1 MSLKP
6 CKFFDIRSG
15 SPVLIGD
22 YEAALEW
29 LVKNPDVMANPF
41 ISKVR
46 KSFQSALDKLGLKAN
61 VEFISDKE
69 AESIKNQ
76 QGIKFQFVGEK
87 SNLEGND
94 RAALDKAKRL
104 ESEGWNSKDIFLQ
117 TGWERGSE
125 GKWRMEIPDVQYKPE
140 GPLLNALL
148 SKNTKTY
155 NFFDLFDFPELEQ
168 YYPDAKN
175 IKVTIGGRYGEA
187 AAAYDDKT
195 KTIYLYPD
203 KIQDFHKGKSNGRI
217 LEETRDLRGLRSVV
231 AHELAH
237 YVQEKEGWNKG
248 GNPLEFQA
256 EEDPVKEYRRLS
268 GEQEANNVQ
277 ERFRWPWFKR
287 MTTPF
292 SESEKLPRSEQRPKL
307 MRNAQGEILGFVQ
320 PQPDG
325 SYKVWIDPKTTD
337 AETPI
342 HELAGHI
349 FMPLLKEAAPEL
361 HAKGIELIQ
370 NTPYLKAAEA
380 LGLEGDAASEEALA
394 QAIGEKGKQLSESKR
409 KGFIEWLNG
418 MWQKVG
424 EKLGISVPI
433 KNLTLSEFT
442 DLIAGSVL
450 QGDKLKVS
458 EAKPATKEAK
468 SPTAKNY
475 VEARDQIAEGANL
488 TKEEIEDYLPSFLQ
502 SYGIGPN
509 TKLKTT
515 KPDVATLQQMVDEF
529 FGTDPAEISDY
540 DSGAEKKMAEKIAK
554 WVESVQSESGIKP
567 MSLADRIKAY
577 TAAQRNELKGTAT
590 SGGVL
595 YKALLDAIDLAVD
608 AAVKAKATAKE
619 INAAIKK
626 AIEDFRTQYQTNQ
639 KADAE
644 KAIAY
649 LQKGA
654 PTSVKKQIEGKNEP
668 TKRQVQKAIDRAF
681 AVGMGYGKIEGAE
694 KGQKVGFKQGTA
706 DARTQIKNTISEA
719 LDNLETKL
727 SSKQVQQILNA
738 IPKIFTEATK
748 EKFSNTVN
756 NIIDDANYVDRVSKI
771 AAKQAKAKGRD
782 YGNQTNL
789 VKNFLTLNP
798 NAIPEKLLSD
808 YEQALDGL
816 IQKGVPAIKVMN
828 AVYNDIMD
836 AYDPKVV
843 SRDELDNLVKQI
855 ATIEKGI
862 KTLDDY
868 LAFSKA
874 LTSLQTALD
883 RLVAQGE
890 ITEKDAQDI
899 REKYNKAEVSLR
911 DGTPVNVKE
920 EVGKLKERM
929 IADAKQLTADVR
941 LSGFT
946 PLQKEVANKLMNIPL
961 ETLMDFTPQ
970 QLNLYQK
977 AIIELDNGFINTT
990 AYDLIKQAGLIDA
1003 AKRISEATKAVMD
1016 QKKINDQKNIIAKA
1030 INAVNGFA
1038 WKSVDK
1044 ATAQLLLR
1052 SKDYWDDLFGTGLD
1066 KPVWNK
1072 ILAPI
1077 NNAIDQALHQTKVV
1091 SSDYYTKTRNL
1102 SDIQKTKLSLIL
1114 IQQDYENN
1122 PVVVKGQSIDY
1133 KDLPVNEKDKYK
1145 YITQN
1150 LDKFA
1155 RVSDKEKALAKKAYA
1170 KLPKDADGNL
1180 DTKKAI
1186 AALSPSEK
1194 VALEAIKGKIFD
1206 KLKDYVRINTEKRG
1220 DVFESRDEYTPNN
1233 VRQKSVIEDV
1243 SNAEF
1248 INEVLGTTASNAI
1261 RLKQAATNQRT
1272 GDRFY
1277 VSYDLDNI
1285 VLGHIR
1291 DTFRDFYLTDPVR
1304 TTLGSM
1310 SRLAA
1315 QSEANSDQ
1323 QGMLIAMEEAIKES
1337 VITALDLNREN
1348 SKFLAMAMDKS
1359 MQRIRVLNLSTP
1371 RFVADFVSNMGRLA
1385 IENPQAYQRA
1395 VDVLI
1400 DKDNKYDKMMEQ
1412 LFTAVSDFSS
1422 LHGGESITNAKGPI
1436 EKFTEKMIGLGDAGP
1451 MKVSAV
1457 TEFEKAFKKE
1467 TGKDFNLDQF
1477 LNEDSEYAD
1486 ENAKAIL
1493 KARDKAQAELYRQ
1506 FVPQSTFAQAAS
1518 TKLVP
1523 FLTGTK
1529 QLYSKK
1535 ETVAKI
1541 FSFLQNYTVH
1551 ESLKA
1556 GQALKD
1562 IALGTNEG
1570 RVMAARRLTS
1580 VIVSN
1585 TMYAVGMSMLAQAY
1599 KEIGDDDEEPW
1610 DEEVKNVLSAWT
1622 DDLGAMMAGNA
1633 TSLLMGRYG
1642 SVMRTILPIIMGLVK
1657 VAGKD
1662 SEAEAYIDGLYKYMQ
1677 EGLYTSAITTRDT
1690 GKKWLKLI
1698 PAIGKVA
1705 ADIGEGELAVAQLYN
1720 DYLNNNESKAK
1731 DITQAYQLLITAFTL
1746 MVPNPVLPT
1755 FDKWIRGQKAKQFES
1770 EEKEKEAKKQIEA
1783 KLNPN
1788 KDVKK
1793 AFNEALESGNIEKA
1807 KKAFNKMTE
1816 KMPEG
1821 RAQGELADKFTEI
1834 KNQTP
1839 IQNHSDEV
1847 ASVVYGLM
1855 DDATIMQGDTA
1866 TTVRK
1871 LYSESEL
1878 AFFKKKM
1885 DDFSK
1890 KQAKKV
1896 EVLDS
1901 IRGGSFFKEYFM
1913 PYNKKFGG
1921 ELTETP
1927 VVKKEPSLTER
1938 TMKNLKM
1945 LFK

>member
-6 CKFFDIRSG
+6 CIITHIDTKKVVS
-15 SPVLIGD
+15 VN
-22 YEAALEW
+22 EALEIIRKDPKMW
-29 LVKNPDVMANPF
+29 EMA
-41 ISKVR
+41 
-46 KSFQSALDKLGLKAN
+46 LEGLK
-61 VEFISDKE
+61 
-69 AESIKNQ
+69 
-76 QGIKFQFVGEK
+76 
-87 SNLEGND
+87 
-94 RAALDKAKRL
+94 
-104 ESEGWNSKDIFLQ
+104 
-117 TGWERGSE
+117 
-125 GKWRMEIPDVQYKPE
+125 
-140 GPLLNALL
+140 
-148 SKNTKTY
+148 
-155 NFFDLFDFPELEQ
+155 EQ
-168 YYPDAKN
+168 
-175 IKVTIGGRYGEA
+175 
-187 AAAYDDKT
+187 
-195 KTIYLYPD
+195 
-203 KIQDFHKGKSNGRI
+203 
-217 LEETRDLRGLRSVV
+217 
-231 AHELAH
+231 
-237 YVQEKEGWNKG
+237 
-248 GNPLEFQA
+248 
-256 EEDPVKEYRRLS
+256 
-268 GEQEANNVQ
+268 
-277 ERFRWPWFKR
+277 
-287 MTTPF
+287 
-292 SESEKLPRSEQRPKL
+292 PK
-307 MRNAQGEILGFVQ
+307 Q
-320 PQPDG
+320 
-325 SYKVWIDPKTTD
+325 
-337 AETPI
+337 
-342 HELAGHI
+342 
-349 FMPLLKEAAPEL
+349 AAP
-361 HAKGIELIQ
+361 K
-370 NTPYLKAAEA
+370 P
-380 LGLEGDAASEEALA
+380 
-394 QAIGEKGKQLSESKR
+394 
-409 KGFIEWLNG
+409 
-418 MWQKVG
+418 VG
-424 EKLGISVPI
+424 
-433 KNLTLSEFT
+433 
-442 DLIAGSVL
+442 
-450 QGDKLKVS
+450 Q
-458 EAKPATKEAK
+458 
-468 SPTAKNY
+468 TAKNY
-475 VEARDQIAEGANL
+475 VEARDQIAEGAEL
-488 TKEEIEDYLPSFLQ
+488 TKEQVEEELPYFLSQMGLGPLNEKTKNNKAKELFEGLIGLSQEEILD
-502 SYGIGPN
+502 
-509 TKLKTT
+509 
-515 KPDVATLQQMVDEF
+515 
-529 FGTDPAEISDY
+529 TDSSIAP
-540 DSGAEKKMAEKIAK
+540 KIAK
-554 WVESVQSESGIKP
+554 WVQSVQAESGIKP
-567 MSLADRIKAY
+567 MSLADKMKAW
-577 TAAQRNELKGTAT
+577 TAAQREELKGTAT

-595 YKALLDAIDLAVD
+595 YKALLDAIDSAVD

-626 AIEDFRTQYQTNQ
+626 AIEDFRSQYQTNQ
-639 KADAE
+639 RQDAE

-654 PTSVKKQIEGKNEP
+654 PTTVKKQIQGKNEP
-668 TKRQVQKAIDRAF
+668 TKRQVQKAIDKAF

-694 KGQKVGFKQGTA
+694 KGQKAGLKEGTA
-706 DARTQIKNTISEA
+706 NARTQIKNTIAEA

-738 IPKIFTEATK
+738 IPKVFTEATK

-789 VKNFLTLNP
+789 VKNFLNLNI

-836 AYDPKVV
+836 AYDPKSV
-843 SRDELDNLVKQI
+843 SRDELDNLVRQI

-883 RLVAQGE
+883 KLVAQGE

-899 REKYNKAEVSLR
+899 RDKYNKAEVSLR
-911 DGTPVNVKE
+911 NGTPVNVKE

-946 PLQKEVANKLMNIPL
+946 PLQKEVANNLMNIPL
-961 ETLMDFTPQ
+961 ETLRDFTPQ

-990 AYDLIKQAGLIDA
+990 AYNLIKQAGLIDA
-1003 AKRISEATKAVMD
+1003 TKRISEATKAVMD
-1016 QKKINDQKNIIAKA
+1016 QKKINDQKNIVAKA
-1030 INAVNGFA
+1030 INAINGFA

-1044 ATAQLLLR
+1044 ATSQLLLK

-1066 KPVWNK
+1066 KPIWNK
-1072 ILAPI
+1072 ILAPL

-1091 SSDYYTKTRNL
+1091 SSDYYAKTRNL
-1102 SDIQKTKLSLIL
+1102 SDVQKAKLSLIL
-1114 IQQDYENN
+1114 IQQDYESN
-1122 PVVVKGQSIDY
+1122 PIVIKGESIEF
-1133 KDLPVNEKDKYK
+1133 KDLPTNEKDKYK

-1155 RVSDKEKALAKKAYA
+1155 TVSDKEKALVKKAYA

-1194 VALEAIKGKIFD
+1194 AALEAIKNKVFD

-1220 DVFESRDEYTPNN
+1220 DVFEGRNEYTPNN
-1233 VRQKSVIEDV
+1233 VRQKSVVEDV

-1248 INEVLGTTASNAI
+1248 INEALGTTASNAI
-1261 RLKQAATNQRT
+1261 RLKQSATNERT

-1304 TTLGSM
+1304 TTLGAM
-1310 SRLAA
+1310 TRLAA

-1323 QGMLIAMEEAIKES
+1323 QGMLVSMEDAIKES
-1337 VITALDLNREN
+1337 IITALDLNRESSN
-1348 SKFLAMAMDKS
+1348 ALSRAIDKS

-1371 RFVADFVSNMGRLA
+1371 RFISDFVSNMGRLA
-1385 IENPQAYQRA
+1385 IENPQAYARA
-1395 VDVLI
+1395 AEVLI
-1400 DKDNKYDKMMEQ
+1400 DKDNKYDKMIEQ

-1422 LHGGESITNAKGPI
+1422 LHGGESITSAKGPI
-1436 EKFTEKMIGLGDAGP
+1436 EKFTESMIGLGDAGP

-1477 LNEDSEYAD
+1477 LNEDGEYAD
-1486 ENAKAIL
+1486 NNAKAII

-1523 FLTGTK
+1523 FLSGKK
-1529 QLYSKK
+1529 QLVSKK
-1535 ETVAKI
+1535 KTVAKV

-1570 RVMAARRLTS
+1570 RVNAARRLAS

-1585 TMYAVGMSMLAQAY
+1585 TMYAVGMSMLAQAF
-1599 KEIGDDDEEPW
+1599 KEIGDDDDEPW

-1642 SVMRTILPIIMGLVK
+1642 SVMRTILPVIMGIVK

-1662 SEAEAYIDGLYKYMQ
+1662 SEAEQYIDSLYKYMQ

-1720 DYLNNNESKAK
+1720 DYLNDNESKAK

-1755 FDKWIRGQKAKQFES
+1755 IDKWIRGQKSQQYDKEQ
-1770 EEKEKEAKKQIEA
+1770 KEKEGEKQLEA

-1788 KDVKK
+1788 KEAEKT
-1793 AFNEALESGNIEKA
+1793 FNEALESGNIERA
-1807 KKAFNKMTE
+1807 KKAFNKIAE

-1821 RAQGELADKFTEI
+1821 RKTLELLDRYKEI
-1834 KNQTP
+1834 TNQNP
-1839 IQNHSDEV
+1839 IQKHADEV
-1847 ASVVYGLM
+1847 ASVVYGRM
-1855 DDATIMQGDTA
+1855 DDVPIIQGDTI

-1871 LYSESEL
+1871 LYTESEL

-1885 DDFSK
+1885 DDFSR

-1896 EVLDS
+1896 EILDS
-1901 IRGGSFFKEYFM
+1901 LQKDNFFKEYFT
-1913 PYNKKFGG
+1913 PYNQKFGG
-1921 ELTETP
+1921 TLTEPP
-1927 VVKKEPSLTER
+1927 VVKKQPSLTER